1 MVMNNPGVPDL
12 ARLSELVRDIGLE
25 LLSSGARHVEMAAK
39 RDGSYVTDI
48 DLALQQRINGALR
61 EAYPDIPFIGE
72 ETPEA
77 ERNGILESGARR
89 VWCVDPLDGTTNFTS
104 GLPFYG
110 ISLALLEDRVP
121 VQGVVFDPIR
131 DECFTART
139 GGGAWLN
146 GERLAGAS
154 KRSTAHC
161 VACVDFKRLPRSVA
175 EHLVARPP
183 FKSQRNLGAC
193 VLEWCWLAADR
204 FQLYLHGG
212 QHLWDYSAGSLI
224 LREAG
229 GSAVTLE
236 GVEVP
241 GAGLYLN
248 RKVSVVAASHP
259 DMLEEWWSWITDR
272 ADLYTLLVH
281 RNTAT

>member
-1 MVMNNPGVPDL
+1 MSETHSPSL
-12 ARLSELVRDIGLE
+12 TALSGLIRDIGLDA
-25 LLSSGARHVEMAAK
+25 LSSSSSHETITSK
-39 RDGSYVTDI
+39 RDGSFVTDI
-48 DLALQQRINGALR
+48 DLALQKRIKEALGER
-61 EAYPDIPFIGE
+61 YPDIPFIGE
-72 ETPEA
+72 ETPED
-77 ERNGILESGARR
+77 ERARILQADNSR
-89 VWCVDPLDGTTNFTS
+89 VWCLDPLDGTTNFTS

-110 ISLALLEDRVP
+110 ISLALLENRLP
-121 VQGVVFDPIR
+121 VLGVVFDPVR
-131 DECFTART
+131 DECFTAEK
-139 GGGAWLN
+139 GGGAHLN
-146 GERLAGAS
+146 GERLPAAS
-154 KRSTAHC
+154 RRSTARC

-212 QHLWDYSAGSLI
+212 QHLWDYAAASLV

-236 GVEVP
+236 GVELP
-241 GAGLYLN
+241 SRELYLN

-259 DMLEEWWSWITDR
+259 AMLEEWWSWITDR

-281 RNTAT
+281 QHTAT

>member
-1 MVMNNPGVPDL
+1 MTESGGPDL
-12 ARLSELVRDIGLE
+12 DVLSTLVRDVGLD
-25 LLSSGARHVEMAAK
+25 LLSRPCDHETISAK
-39 RDGSYVTDI
+39 RDGSFVTDI
-48 DLALQQRINGALR
+48 DLALQQHIKEALGSL
-61 EAYPDIPFIGE
+61 YPHIPFIGE
-72 ETPEA
+72 ETPEHERA
-77 ERNGILESGARR
+77 EVLRSGGRQ
-89 VWCVDPLDGTTNFTS
+89 VWCLDPLDGTTNFTS

-110 ISLALLEDRVP
+110 ISLALLEDRLP
-121 VQGVVFDPIR
+121 VMGVVFDPNR
-131 DECFTART
+131 DECFSARA

-146 GERLAGAS
+146 GQRLPGAPR
-154 KRSTAHC
+154 RSTAHC
-161 VACVDFKRLPRSVA
+161 VACVDFKRLPRSIA

-212 QHLWDYSAGSLI
+212 QHLWDYSAGSLM
-224 LREAG
+224 LKEVG

-241 GAGLYLN
+241 GTSLYLN

-281 RNTAT
+281 KNTAT

>member
-1 MVMNNPGVPDL
+1 MDEL
-12 ARLSELVRDIGLE
+12 ARPALATVAELLRGIGLE
-25 LLSSGARHVEMAAK
+25 ALAPGCRHEEIAAK

-48 DLALQQRINGALR
+48 DLALQQRIRIAL
-61 EAYPDIPFIGE
+61 EAAWPDIPFVGE

-77 ERNGILESGARR
+77 ERRETLCSGSRR
-89 VWCVDPLDGTTNFTS
+89 VWCLDPLDGTTNFTS

-110 ISLALLEDRVP
+110 ISLALLEDRMP

-131 DECFTART
+131 DECFTAEAGAGARLN
-139 GGGAWLN
+139 GRRLGGAP
-146 GERLAGAS
+146 
-154 KRSTAHC
+154 KRSTMHC
-161 VACVDFKRLPRSVA
+161 VACVDFKRLPRTVA
-175 EHLVARPP
+175 EHLVAQPP

-212 QHLWDYSAGSLI
+212 QHLWDYAAGSLI

-236 GVEVP
+236 GAQVP
-241 GAGLYLN
+241 GRDLYLN

-281 RNTAT
+281 RNAAI

>member
-1 MVMNNPGVPDL
+1 MSESGAPTL
-12 ARLSELVRDIGLE
+12 ERLSELVRDIGLE
-25 LLSSGARHVEMAAK
+25 MLSGARKHEEMTAK

-48 DLALQQRINGALR
+48 DLALQQRICAALN
-61 EAYPDIPFIGE
+61 EAYPDIPFVGE

-77 ERNGILESGARR
+77 ERSRILQSGAPR
-89 VWCVDPLDGTTNFTS
+89 VWCLDPLDGTTNFTS

-110 ISLALLEDRVP
+110 ISLALLEDRMP
-121 VQGVVFDPIR
+121 VQAVVFDPIR
-131 DECFTART
+131 DECFSAWS

-146 GERLAGAS
+146 GARLPGAA

-212 QHLWDYSAGSLI
+212 QHLWDYAAGSLI
-224 LREAG
+224 LTEAG

-236 GVEVP
+236 GAPVP
-241 GAGLYLN
+241 GTDLYLN
-248 RKVSVVAASHP
+248 RKVSVVAAGHP

>member
-1 MVMNNPGVPDL
+1 MADPGRPELTAL
-12 ARLSELVRDIGLE
+12 AGLVRDIGLAS
-25 LLSSGARHVEMAAK
+25 LSETCQHGEIEAK

-48 DLALQQRINGALR
+48 DLALQQEIYNALR
-61 EAYPDIPFIGE
+61 GAYPDIPFIGE

-77 ERNGILESGARR
+77 ERTRVLQSGARR
-89 VWCVDPLDGTTNFTS
+89 VWCLDPLDGTTNFTS

-110 ISLALLEDRVP
+110 ISLALLEDRMP
-121 VQGVVFDPIR
+121 VQGVVFDPNR
-131 DECFTART
+131 DECFTAQA
-139 GGGAWLN
+139 GSGAWLN
-146 GERLAGAS
+146 GQRLPGAP

-161 VACVDFKRLPRSVA
+161 VACVDFKRLPRTVA

-212 QHLWDYSAGSLI
+212 QHLWDYAAGSLI
-224 LREAG
+224 LMEAG

-236 GVEVP
+236 GAAVP
-241 GAGLYLN
+241 DESLYLN

>member
-1 MVMNNPGVPDL
+1 MSENDTPTPDT
-12 ARLSELVRDIGLE
+12 LSTLVREIGLE
-25 LLSSGARHVEMAAK
+25 LLSGSCEHETITSK
-39 RDGSYVTDI
+39 RDGSFVTDI
-48 DLALQQRINGALR
+48 DLALQQRIMEALQER
-61 EAYPDIPFIGE
+61 YPDIPFIGE

-77 ERNGILESGARR
+77 ERTRVLQSGNGR
-89 VWCVDPLDGTTNFTS
+89 VWCLDPLDGTTNFTS
-104 GLPFYG
+104 RLPFYG
-110 ISLALLEDRVP
+110 ISLALLENRLP
-121 VQGVVFDPIR
+121 VQAVVFDPVR

-146 GERLAGAS
+146 GKRLPAAS
-154 KRSTAHC
+154 RRSTARC
-161 VACVDFKRLPRSVA
+161 VACVDFKRLPRSIA

-212 QHLWDYSAGSLI
+212 QHLWDYAAASLI
-224 LREAG
+224 LKEAG

-236 GVEVP
+236 GVELP
-241 GAGLYLN
+241 SRQLYLN

-259 DMLEEWWSWITDR
+259 GMLEEWWSWITDR

-281 RNTAT
+281 QHTAP

>member
-1 MVMNNPGVPDL
+1 MSETGSPALETL
-12 ARLSELVRDIGLE
+12 AKLIRDIGLAT
-25 LLSSGARHVEMAAK
+25 LSGPCDHETIASK
-39 RDGSYVTDI
+39 RDGSFVTDI
-48 DLALQQRINGALR
+48 DLALQKRIKEALQER
-61 EAYPDIPFIGE
+61 YPDIPFIGE
-72 ETPEA
+72 ETPES
-77 ERNGILESGARR
+77 ERDRVLQSGNGR
-89 VWCVDPLDGTTNFTS
+89 VWCLDPLDGTTNFTS

-110 ISLALLEDRVP
+110 ISLALLEDRLP

-131 DECFTART
+131 DECFTAET

-146 GERLAGAS
+146 GERLPAAS
-154 KRSTAHC
+154 RRSTARC
-161 VACVDFKRLPRSVA
+161 VACVDFKRLPRTVA

-212 QHLWDYSAGSLI
+212 QHLWDYAAASLI
-224 LREAG
+224 LKEAG

-236 GVEVP
+236 GVELP
-241 GAGLYLN
+241 SRRLYLN

-259 DMLEEWWSWITDR
+259 AMLEEWWSWITDR

-281 RNTAT
+281 QNTAT

>member
-1 MVMNNPGVPDL
+1 MTEPGTPDL
-12 ARLSELVRDIGLE
+12 DTLSKLTRDIGLE
-25 LLSSGARHVEMAAK
+25 LLSRPGAHQTLSAK
-39 RDGSYVTDI
+39 RDGSFVTDI
-48 DLALQQRINGALR
+48 DLALQRRIKETLEGL
-61 EAYPDIPFIGE
+61 YPDIPFIGE
-72 ETPEA
+72 ETPDN
-77 ERNGILESGARR
+77 ERAAVLQSGVSR
-89 VWCVDPLDGTTNFTS
+89 VWCLDPLDGTTNFTS
-104 GLPFYG
+104 GLPFFG
-110 ISLALLEDRVP
+110 ISLALLQDRLP
-121 VQGVVFDPIR
+121 VMGVVFDPNR
-131 DECFTART
+131 DECFAAET

-146 GERLAGAS
+146 GFRLPGAPR
-154 KRSTAHC
+154 RSTAHC
-161 VACVDFKRLPRSVA
+161 VACVDFKRLPRSIA

-224 LREAG
+224 LQEVG

-241 GAGLYLN
+241 GASLYLN

-281 RNTAT
+281 KNTAT

>member
-1 MVMNNPGVPDL
+1 MSDSGGPALTTV
-12 ARLSELVRDIGLE
+12 SELVRRIGLD
-25 LLSSGARHVEMAAK
+25 LLSGACRHEKIAAK

-48 DLALQQRINGALR
+48 DLALQQRICDALQA
-61 EAYPDIPFIGE
+61 AYPDIPFIGE
-72 ETPEA
+72 ETPEP
-77 ERNGILESGARR
+77 ERDRVLASGARR
-89 VWCVDPLDGTTNFTS
+89 VWCLDPLDGTTNFTS

-110 ISLALLEDRVP
+110 ISLALLVDRMP

-131 DECFTART
+131 DECFTAQA
-139 GGGAWLN
+139 GAGAWLN
-146 GERLAGAS
+146 GHRLPGAER
-154 KRSTAHC
+154 RSTAHC
-161 VACVDFKRLPRSVA
+161 VACVDFKRLPRTVA

-212 QHLWDYSAGSLI
+212 QHLWDYAAGSLI
-224 LREAG
+224 LREVG

-236 GVEVP
+236 GAPVP
-241 GAGLYLN
+241 GTSLYLN

-281 RNTAT
+281 RNAAT

>member
-1 MVMNNPGVPDL
+1 MNDAGDPSL
-12 ARLSELVRDIGLE
+12 ERLSRLVRDIGLE
-25 LLSSGARHVEMAAK
+25 SLSASCRHEEITAK

-48 DLALQQRINGALR
+48 DLALQQRIRGALQDV
-61 EAYPDIPFIGE
+61 YPDIPFVGE

-77 ERNGILESGARR
+77 ERGRILRSGARR
-89 VWCVDPLDGTTNFTS
+89 VWCVDPLDGTTNFTA

-110 ISLALLEDRVP
+110 ISLALLEERMP
-121 VQGVVFDPIR
+121 VLGVVFDPIR
-131 DECFTART
+131 DECFTARA

-146 GERLAGAS
+146 GRRLPAAP

-161 VACVDFKRLPRSVA
+161 VACVDFKRLPRTVA
-175 EHLVARPP
+175 EHLVAQPP

-212 QHLWDYSAGSLI
+212 QHQWDYAAGSLI

-236 GVEVP
+236 GTEVP
-241 GAGLYLN
+241 GTGLYLN